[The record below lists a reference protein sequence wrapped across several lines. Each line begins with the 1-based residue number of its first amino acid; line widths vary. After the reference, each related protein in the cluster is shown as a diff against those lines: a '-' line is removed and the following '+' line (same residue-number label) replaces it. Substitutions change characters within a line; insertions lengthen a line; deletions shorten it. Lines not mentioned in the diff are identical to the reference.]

1 MAAPSDTTRVI
12 VDPLYITG
20 NQKMGIPK
28 KISGPAPFIS
38 IEKRAGVLMFA
49 GLLIIGILIV
59 VVIIIALAWRFA
71 SRRYTIPCPVWM
83 SGMLDSPHSGEMS
96 ARTRETIRHL
106 GLMPGM
112 NVLDVGC
119 GPGRLTIPIARAVG
133 PLGEVTAID
142 IQEGML
148 REAQKRAHS
157 ANITNIRFL
166 QVGAG
171 EGKLERDRFD
181 RAVMVT
187 VLGEIPDRKAALED
201 IFGAL
206 KPGGF
211 LVIEETVR
219 DPHFQR
225 RSTVRELAGAAG
237 FSEKQLSGGR
247 FSYMLSL
254 EKPSGA

>member
-1 MAAPSDTTRVI
+1 
-12 VDPLYITG
+12 
-20 NQKMGIPK
+20 
-28 KISGPAPFIS
+28 
-38 IEKRAGVLMFA
+38 MFA
-49 GLLIIGILIV
+49 GLFIIGILIV
-59 VVIIIALAWRFA
+59 VVIIIALVWRFA

-96 ARTRETIRHL
+96 ARTQKTILHL
-106 GLMPGM
+106 DLKPGM

-133 PLGEVTAID
+133 PQGEVTAID

-148 REAQKRAHS
+148 LEAQKRAHP
-157 ANITNIRFL
+157 ANLANIRFL

-187 VLGEIPDRKAALED
+187 VLGEIPKRETALEE
-201 IFGAL
+201 IFGSL

-211 LVIEETVR
+211 LVIEETIR

-225 RSTVRELAGAAG
+225 RGTVRDLAGAVG
-237 FSEKQLSGGR
+237 FTEKAFSGGR
-247 FSYMLSL
+247 FSYSISL

>member
-1 MAAPSDTTRVI
+1 MS
-12 VDPLYITG
+12 
-20 NQKMGIPK
+20 
-28 KISGPAPFIS
+28 
-38 IEKRAGVLMFA
+38 A
-49 GLLIIGILIV
+49 GLFIIGILII

-96 ARTRETIRHL
+96 ARTRKTIQQLDLR
-106 GLMPGM
+106 PGM

-133 PLGEVTAID
+133 PQGKVTAID

-148 REAQKRAHS
+148 HEAQKRAHS
-157 ANITNIRFL
+157 ANLANVRFL
-166 QVGAG
+166 RVGAG
-171 EGKLERDRFD
+171 EGKLERDHVD

-201 IFGAL
+201 IFRAL

-211 LVIEETVR
+211 LLIEETIR

-225 RSTVRELAGAAG
+225 RGMVRDLAGAVG
-237 FSEKQLSGGR
+237 FTEKAFSGGR
-247 FSYMLSL
+247 FSYAISL
-254 EKPSGA
+254 EKPSGS